1 MCDSRSTISAT
12 LLWLAANCQSSRG
25 WGARESLSMKDLDF
39 FSIASNVV
47 VIVVANMPTRGDNKT
62 L

>member
-1 MCDSRSTISAT
+1 
-12 LLWLAANCQSSRG
+12 
-25 WGARESLSMKDLDF
+25 MKDLDF